1 MADWG
6 TDMTTSYS
14 STLGVQGFEASKAH
28 SCREQ
33 VRASGVL
40 LQGQHKEL
48 SQEFGIC
55 ALISSRLPPEA
66 GPGELPTQPYTP
78 THWISRH
85 RTCRQPRKPNI
96 WVLAWSGQGPQVT
109 VTNQEGNSKR
119 EPLNHCFAASLP
131 CPGLPASDSRSS

>member
-78 THWISRH
+78 THWISAH
-85 RTCRQPRKPNI
+85 
-96 WVLAWSGQGPQVT
+96 A
-109 VTNQEGNSKR
+109 GNHESQIFGYWLGVDRVHKSPSPIKK
-119 EPLNHCFAASLP
+119 ETPKESH
-131 CPGLPASDSRSS
+131 